1 MSEQDLGMDAQ
12 AAVMDPADD
21 VRYDRIEVRPLDRQF
36 GAHPALSI
44 PPGMSEIVFG
54 RVNGS
59 DPAPL
64 TYALFD
70 AARVEGLSERLVA
83 AAIPHD
89 CLVRGPSRDEFGAV
103 SPWLVE
109 LRADSRLCRDLFTA
123 GDARWELWGREA
135 YVLMRSHHELA
146 GLVDHLRHF
155 TKLRDSKGQ
164 WHFFRFQEPLVMRTI
179 VMGLPDHAR
188 RSFLAPFQRV
198 IVPDRSDV
206 LHLFDIRFDGVS
218 GR

>member
-1 MSEQDLGMDAQ
+1 MLFKRSVVAFAAKYFNLLQKRTVLLIKRRFSIDINDKFYSSRWLQ
-12 AAVMDPADD
+12 A
-21 VRYDRIEVRPLDRQF
+21 F
-36 GAHPALSI
+36 
-44 PPGMSEIVFG
+44 FK
-54 RVNGS
+54 
-59 DPAPL
+59 
-64 TYALFD
+64 
-70 AARVEGLSERLVA
+70 
-83 AAIPHD
+83 
-89 CLVRGPSRDEFGAV
+89 
-103 SPWLVE
+103 
-109 LRADSRLCRDLFTA
+109 
-123 GDARWELWGREA
+123 
-135 YVLMRSHHELA
+135 
-146 GLVDHLRHF
+146 LVDHLRHF